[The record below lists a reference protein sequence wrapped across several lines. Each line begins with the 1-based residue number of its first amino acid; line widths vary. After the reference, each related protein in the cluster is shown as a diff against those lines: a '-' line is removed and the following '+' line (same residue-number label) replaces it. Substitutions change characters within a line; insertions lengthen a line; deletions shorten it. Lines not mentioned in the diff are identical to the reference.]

1 MKLIIITGMSG
12 SGKTAA
18 MRFFEDHEYFC
29 MDNIPPAIISRL
41 LDMFNCVGG
50 ENKKLVLVIDSRV
63 GEMINELL
71 LQVDRIKSEGHQ
83 CELLFMDASDEFLVK
98 RYKETRRAHPVKAS
112 DGLLASIKKE
122 RQMMAGIFAAADRVL
137 DTSDI
142 KPADLSKTLEEIFIT
157 DKKEGKLSINVMAF
171 GFKYGMP
178 PDADL
183 VFDVRCFPNPFY
195 IAELKTKTG
204 NDREVQEYVMNSL
217 ESREFMGKLID
228 MIQFMI
234 PLYEDEGKTSLT
246 VAIGCTGGKHRSVTM
261 ANKLSDALFDIGYSP
276 NRIYRDIEK

>member
-18 MRFFEDHEYFC
+18 MRFFEDHGYFC
-29 MDNIPPAIISRL
+29 MDNIPPALISKL
-41 LDMFNCVGG
+41 LEMFNCVGG

-63 GEMINELL
+63 GEMIKELL
-71 LQVDRIKSEGHQ
+71 TQLEGIKLQGHQ
-83 CELLFMDASDEFLVK
+83 CELLFMDASDEYLVK
-98 RYKETRRAHPVKAS
+98 RYKETRRAHPVQTQG
-112 DGLLASIKKE
+112 GLLDSIKKE
-122 RQMMAGIFAAADRVL
+122 REMLAGIFSAADRVL
-137 DTSDI
+137 DTSGV
-142 KPADLSKTLEEIFIT
+142 KSAELHKALEEMFIS
-157 DKKEGKLSINVMAF
+157 DKEEGKLKINVMAF

-178 PDADL
+178 LDADL

-195 IAELKTKTG
+195 VSELKNKTG
-204 NDREVQEYVMNSL
+204 NDPEVQEYVMNSE
-217 ESREFMGKLID
+217 ESVSFMNKLID
-228 MIQFMI
+228 MISFMV

-261 ANKLSDALFDIGYSP
+261 ANKLSDALSSIGYLP